1 MRKCVIWD
9 LDDTVWDGVLLEG
22 EVTPR
27 PEVRRILETLDRRGV
42 VHAIASRNHEPAA
55 QAALVRHELDDWFVA
70 RRINWQA
77 KPANLRSI
85 AEELRLS
92 PEALVFVDDD
102 AFERAQVNWALPE
115 VQTVDARD
123 AVGILDELNPG
134 VLTPEAR
141 RRRTLYREEALR
153 TKAAQTQSRQG
164 FLDGCGME
172 LTIRPMEPED
182 VERVLELMSRTHQL
196 NTTGR
201 IFSRDEVVD
210 RADIR
215 VASLRDRFGDY
226 GTIGVA
232 ISDGGLLSYLAIS
245 CRVMGR
251 GVERALLATVLDR
264 AALLK
269 DTGTNR
275 AMRVLYQMS
284 GLVAGELQPDGTQ
297 VFTVGSG
304 PGPTVPSW
312 IEVRA

>member
-9 LDDTVWDGVLLEG
+9 LDNTVWDGVLLEG

-27 PEVRRILETLDRRGV
+27 PDVLRILETLDRRGI
-42 VHAIASRNHEPAA
+42 VHAIASRNHEPATR
-55 QAALVRHELDDWFVA
+55 AALVRHNLDDWFVA

-77 KPANLRSI
+77 KPMNLRSI
-85 AEELRLS
+85 SEELRLS
-92 PEALVFVDDD
+92 LDALVFVDDD

-115 VQTVDARD
+115 VETVDARD
-123 AVGILDELNPG
+123 VVGLLDELDPG
-134 VLTPEAR
+134 VVSAEAR
-141 RRRTLYREEALR
+141 RRRTLYREEACR
-153 TKAAQTQSRQG
+153 REAAQTQSRQA

-172 LTIRPMEPED
+172 ITVRPMEATD

-201 IFSRDEVVD
+201 IFSRDEVVEQ
-210 RADIR
+210 ANIL

-232 ISDGGLLSYLAIS
+232 ISEGGLLSYLAIS

-297 VFTVGSG
+297 VFAVGSG
-304 PGPTVPSW
+304 PRPTVPSW
-312 IEVRA
+312 IEVHA